1 MIKIPHQFLI
11 LHFQF
16 TMAED
21 NFHIGNCIKEE
32 LKRQDR
38 SIAWLSRQV
47 FCDRS
52 NLSRVLQ
59 NQYVDINLLRR
70 ICISLRCNFFKQ
82 LSERVQQDIEC
93 QNNGVNSAS

>member
-1 MIKIPHQFLI
+1 MIILNQLLT
-11 LHFQF
+11 LHFQNS
-16 TMAED
+16 MSEEGL
-21 NFHIGNCIKEE
+21 HIGNCIKEE

-59 NQYVDINLLRR
+59 NQYVDIDLLRR
-70 ICISLRCNFFKQ
+70 ISISLKCNFFQ
-82 LSERVQQDIEC
+82 RISDDVQRNIEKK
-93 QNNGVNSAS
+93 

>member
-1 MIKIPHQFLI
+1 
-11 LHFQF
+11 
-16 TMAED
+16 MAESD
-21 NFHIGNCIKEE
+21 YHIGNSIKEE

-52 NLSRVLQ
+52 NLSRILQ
-59 NQYVDINLLRR
+59 NQNVDISLLRR

-82 LSERVQQDIEC
+82 LSEKVQQDIEC
-93 QNNGVNSAS
+93 QNNGVN

>member
-1 MIKIPHQFLI
+1 
-11 LHFQF
+11 
-16 TMAED
+16 MAKSD
-21 NFHIGNCIKEE
+21 YHIGNCIKEE

-59 NQYVDINLLRR
+59 NQYVDISLLRR
-70 ICISLRCNFFKQ
+70 ISISLRCNFFQKI
-82 LSERVQQDIEC
+82 SDDVQNDIEH
-93 QNNGVNSAS
+93 NNVINLNE

>member
-1 MIKIPHQFLI
+1 MIIPNQFLI
-11 LHFQF
+11 LHFQNY
-16 TMAED
+16 MAED
-21 NFHIGNCIKEE
+21 SLHIGNSIKEE

-59 NQYVDINLLRR
+59 NQYIDICLLRR
-70 ICISLRCNFFKQ
+70 ISISLRYNFFKII
-82 LSERVQQDIEC
+82 SENVQNDIENY
-93 QNNGVNSAS
+93 QRTV

>member
-1 MIKIPHQFLI
+1 MIIPNQFLI
-11 LHFQF
+11 LHFQNYM
-16 TMAED
+16 TEEVL
-21 NFHIGNCIKEE
+21 HIGNCIKEE

-59 NQYVDINLLRR
+59 NQYVDICLLRR
-70 ICISLRCNFFKQ
+70 ISISLKCNFFKM
-82 LSERVQQDIEC
+82 LSEYVQNDIENY
-93 QNNGVNSAS
+93 QRAM

>member
-1 MIKIPHQFLI
+1 MSKIPRQFLI
-11 LHFQF
+11 LHFQN

-59 NQYVDINLLRR
+59 NQYVDILLLKR
-70 ICISLRCNFFKQ
+70 ISLTLRCNFFKII
-82 LSERVQQDIEC
+82 SERIQSDIENR
-93 QNNGVNSAS
+93 NNGVN

>member
-1 MIKIPHQFLI
+1 MIIPNQFLI
-11 LHFQF
+11 LHFQNY
-16 TMAED
+16 MAED
-21 NFHIGNCIKEE
+21 SLHIGNCIKEE

-59 NQYVDINLLRR
+59 NQYIDICLLRR
-70 ICISLRCNFFKQ
+70 ISISLRCNFFQKI
-82 LSERVQQDIEC
+82 SYNIQQDINN
-93 QNNGVNSAS
+93 QNSINRCF

>member
-1 MIKIPHQFLI
+1 
-11 LHFQF
+11 
-16 TMAED
+16 MAED
-21 NFHIGNCIKEE
+21 SLHIGNCIKEE

-59 NQYVDINLLRR
+59 NQYIDICLLRR
-70 ICISLRCNFFKQ
+70 ISISLRYNFFKIV
-82 LSERVQQDIEC
+82 SENVQNDIENY
-93 QNNGVNSAS
+93 QRTV

>member
-1 MIKIPHQFLI
+1 
-11 LHFQF
+11 
-16 TMAED
+16 MAELD
-21 NFHIGNCIKEE
+21 YHIGNCIKEE

-52 NLSRVLQ
+52 NLSRILQ

-70 ICISLRCNFFKQ
+70 ISISLRYNFFKQ
-82 LSERVQQDIEC
+82 LSEKVQQDIES
-93 QNNGVNSAS
+93 QNN

>member
-1 MIKIPHQFLI
+1 
-11 LHFQF
+11 
-16 TMAED
+16 MAESD
-21 NFHIGNCIKEE
+21 YHIGNCIKEE

-59 NQYVDINLLRR
+59 NQYVDISLLRR
-70 ICISLRCNFFKQ
+70 ISIILRCNFFKQ

-93 QNNGVNSAS
+93 KNDVVNSAL

>member
-1 MIKIPHQFLI
+1 MIIPNQFLI
-11 LHFQF
+11 LHFHNY
-16 TMAED
+16 MAED
-21 NFHIGNCIKEE
+21 SLHIGNCIKEE

-59 NQYVDINLLRR
+59 NQYIDICLLRR
-70 ICISLRCNFFKQ
+70 ISISLRCNFFQKI
-82 LSERVQQDIEC
+82 SDNIQQDINN
-93 QNNGVNSAS
+93 QNSINRCS

>member
-1 MIKIPHQFLI
+1 
-11 LHFQF
+11 
-16 TMAED
+16 MAD
-21 NFHIGNCIKEE
+21 NGFHIGDSIKDE

-59 NQYVDINLLRR
+59 NKYINVDLLRR
-70 ICISLRCNFFKQ
+70 ISICLKCNFFQQ
-82 LSERVQQDIEC
+82 LSKDVQKDIDN
-93 QNNGVNSAS
+93 QV

>member
-1 MIKIPHQFLI
+1 MIIPNQFLI
-11 LHFQF
+11 LHFQNY
-16 TMAED
+16 MAED
-21 NFHIGNCIKEE
+21 SLHIGNCIKEE

-52 NLSRVLQ
+52 NLSRILQ
-59 NQYVDINLLRR
+59 NQYVDISLLRR

-82 LSERVQQDIEC
+82 LSEKVQQDIEY
-93 QNNGVNSAS
+93 QNNDVNSAS

>member
-1 MIKIPHQFLI
+1 
-11 LHFQF
+11 
-16 TMAED
+16 MAED
-21 NFHIGNCIKEE
+21 SLHIGNCIKEE

-59 NQYVDINLLRR
+59 NQYIDICLLRR
-70 ICISLRCNFFKQ
+70 ISISLRYNFFKII
-82 LSERVQQDIEC
+82 SENVQNDIENY
-93 QNNGVNSAS
+93 QRTV